1 MMLTGLPLGTLL
13 AIFGGAAAL
22 TVVLYI
28 LRLRRRPVAVPFAPL
43 WHSVLGD
50 RDASRLFSRL
60 RRWISL
66 LLQLVLLALLAF
78 ALGDPR
84 PTGSLGNGRNVV
96 LLIDASAS
104 MQATDEKPTR
114 LEAAKAKARELV
126 QGLGGSDRA
135 LVVQMGDVPVP
146 LSTLSDSPSEL
157 LQAIARVKASDTR
170 AELGRA
176 LELGSD
182 ALRGAPHGEIV
193 VFSDGALPEPSP
205 APNLAGARLRFVP
218 VGKSGK
224 NLAITA
230 FSVRRYPLDKS
241 RLEVLAEIAN
251 TSKERAEVELSLWGD
266 GAIIDSER
274 LHVEPGARLSRFFSD
289 VGGTR
294 RGLEARLRYAD
305 GTSDDLPADD
315 RAYALVPERRRARI
329 LVVTAGNTYLE
340 AALLLDEYLDVT
352 DVKPSKYP
360 PPGRFD
366 ATIFDGVA
374 PPPARDSGGL
384 IYLNPPVQGSPVKV
398 GKAIT
403 EFGFDTWDRKSRVL
417 RFAAL
422 GDVQVAAG
430 HAFEPQSD
438 DKVLGASDDGPI
450 MVAGT
455 RSSRPFIAL
464 GFDPRQSDLV
474 LRPAWPLVV
483 LNAIDSFS
491 ETDASYLSAYRTGEV
506 WRVPVQ
512 EGAREAELT
521 LPDGTRRPV
530 PVQDGRAVTF
540 GERAGVYKLATGT
553 DETRLVTEFAA
564 NLADPDES
572 QILPHKTLSVA
583 GQAAPPPEPGG
594 GGVRREL
601 WLLLVAVALCLS
613 LVEWFT
619 YHRRITV

>member
-1 MMLTGLPLGTLL
+1 VILTGLPLGTLL

-22 TVVLYI
+22 TLLFYV

-60 RRWISL
+60 RRWLSL
-66 LLQLVLLALLAF
+66 LLQLLLLALLAV
-78 ALGDPR
+78 AVGDPR
-84 PTGSLGNGRNVV
+84 PAGSLGSGRNVV
-96 LLIDASAS
+96 LLLDASAS

-114 LEAAKAKARELV
+114 LEAAKAKAREIV

-146 LSTLSDSPSEL
+146 LSTLSDSSSEL
-157 LQAIARVKASDTR
+157 LSALARVKASDTR
-170 AELGRA
+170 ADLGRA
-176 LELGSD
+176 LELAGD
-182 ALRGAPHGEIV
+182 ALRGAPHGEV
-193 VFSDGALPEPSP
+193 VVVSDGALPEPSP
-205 APNLAGARLRFVP
+205 APELGGASVRFVP

-251 TSKERAEVELSLWGD
+251 LGSERAEVELSLWGD

-274 LHVEPGARLSRFFSD
+274 LLVEPGARLSRFFSD

-305 GTSDDLPADD
+305 GTHDDLPADD
-315 RAYALVPERRRARI
+315 RAFALVPERRRARI
-329 LVVTAGNTYLE
+329 LVVTPGNTYLE

-352 DVKPSKYP
+352 EVKPAAYP
-360 PPGRFD
+360 PPGHFD

-374 PPPARDSGGL
+374 PPPATDSGGL
-384 IYLNPPVQGSPVKV
+384 IYLNPPLSGGPVKLV
-398 GKAIT
+398 KAISG
-403 EFGFDTWDRKSRVL
+403 FGFDTWDKKSRVL

-422 GDVQVAAG
+422 GDVQVAEG
-430 HAFEPQSD
+430 HALEPLGG
-438 DKVLGASDDGPI
+438 DKILGASDDGPI
-450 MVAGT
+450 LVAGT
-455 RSSRPFIAL
+455 RMSRPFIAL
-464 GFDPRQSDLV
+464 GFDPRKSDLV
-474 LRPAWPLVV
+474 LRPAWPLFV

-491 ETDASYLSAYRTGEV
+491 DTDASYLSAYRTGEV
-506 WRVPVQ
+506 WRVPVA
-512 EGAREAELT
+512 EGAHDAELT
-521 LPDGTRRPV
+521 LPDGTRRAV

-540 GERAGVYKLATGT
+540 GEHAGIYRLTTGV
-553 DETRLVTEFAA
+553 DESRVVTEFAA
-564 NLADPDES
+564 NLADLDES
-572 QILPHKTLSVA
+572 KILPQKTLKVA
-583 GQAAPPPEPGG
+583 GKLAPPPEPGTG
-594 GGVRREL
+594 GARREL
-601 WLLLVAVALCLS
+601 WALLVAVALTLS
-613 LVEWFT
+613 IVEWFT